1 MPQNDIATKLSAAKG
16 VLSRASSAFPSS
28 MAPKAPASKPASAA
42 PAPKPAAPSLG
53 KELSEKAS
61 NVSAYAATA
70 PKMHNGGPV
79 LADGVY
85 SMKKGEHVLTEAEAK
100 KARKHALMA
109 AGMKSLA
116 KATPKAADK
125 KKK

>member
-16 VLSRASSAFPSS
+16 VLSHASSAFPSS
-28 MAPKAPASKPASAA
+28 MAPKAPASRASAA

-79 LADGVY
+79 PADGVY
-85 SMKKGEHVLTEAEAK
+85 AMKKGEHVLTEAEAK

-116 KATPKAADK
+116 KPGKKA
-125 KKK
+125 